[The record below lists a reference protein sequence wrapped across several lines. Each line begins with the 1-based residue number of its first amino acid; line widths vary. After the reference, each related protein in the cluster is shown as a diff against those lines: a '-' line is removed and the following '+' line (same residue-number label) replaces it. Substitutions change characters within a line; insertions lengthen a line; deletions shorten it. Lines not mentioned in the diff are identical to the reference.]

1 MNWQLVEC
9 SVSIATN
16 IRYTQVRKAK
26 DNIRK
31 GGTNN
36 PKMRAKYG
44 AANQD
49 QNDLC
54 DRPRREYRL
63 RRGGQRVPDRRGD
76 IHLH

>member
-1 MNWQLVEC
+1 MSFMSNWKR
-9 SVSIATN
+9 SVAVAAN

-49 QNDLC
+49 QNDWC
-54 DRPRREYRL
+54 DL
-63 RRGGQRVPDRRGD
+63 S
-76 IHLH
+76 

>member
-1 MNWQLVEC
+1 MSWQLVVC
-9 SVSIATN
+9 LVSIATN

-44 AANQD
+44 AAN
-49 QNDLC
+49 
-54 DRPRREYRL
+54 
-63 RRGGQRVPDRRGD
+63 
-76 IHLH
+76 